1 MVEGTLSN
9 GFKFQI
15 EDERLDNYET
25 FEKLCMID
33 NNNENL
39 GLIIEVYN
47 DLLGTDQYRALKEY
61 IKKQDGRISTRK
73 MFELMQEMFA
83 YEGDLK
89 NSQPSPA
96 SLTPVD
102 AT

>member
-33 NNNENL
+33 NDNENL
-39 GLIIEVYN
+39 GLIVEVYN
-47 DLLGTDQYRALKEY
+47 DLLGEDQYIALKEH
-61 IKKQDGRISTRK
+61 IKKQDGRISTIK
-73 MFELMQEMFA
+73 MFELMQELFA
-83 YEGDLK
+83 YDGDLK
-89 NSQPSPA
+89 NS
-96 SLTPVD
+96 
-102 AT
+102 

>member
-33 NNNENL
+33 NDNENL

-83 YEGDLK
+83 YDGDLK
-89 NSQPSPA
+89 NS
-96 SLTPVD
+96 
-102 AT
+102 

>member
-33 NNNENL
+33 NDNEKL
-39 GLIIEVYN
+39 GLIVEVYN
-47 DLLGTDQYRALKEY
+47 DLLGEDQYKALKEH
-61 IKKQDGRISTRK
+61 IKKQDGRISTIK
-73 MFELMQEMFA
+73 MFELMQELFA
-83 YEGDLK
+83 YDGDLK
-89 NSQPSPA
+89 NS
-96 SLTPVD
+96 
-102 AT
+102 